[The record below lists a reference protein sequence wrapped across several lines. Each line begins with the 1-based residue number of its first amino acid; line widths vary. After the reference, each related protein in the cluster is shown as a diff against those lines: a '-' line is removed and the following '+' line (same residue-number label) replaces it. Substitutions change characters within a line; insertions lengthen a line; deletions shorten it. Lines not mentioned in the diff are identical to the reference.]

1 MAPLQRFVGGL
12 KALVRS
18 SRVERELDDELREF
32 VQSSVDAKVAAG
44 MNPDAAWRAAR
55 SELGNIDAVK
65 DGTREV
71 GWETWV
77 DQLGRDVRYAVRT
90 LRKAPAFSA
99 VVVLTLTLGIGAN
112 TAIFSAV
119 NAIILRALPVERPG
133 ELVSLTAQYPDG
145 AEPFSYAAYRR
156 LASDSAEF
164 VDLVGASTAR
174 REAITVDGPPEAA
187 DLKWVSGNY
196 FTTLGVATPLG
207 RALLLSDDVQ
217 PPGVAVTVISDAF
230 WARRFGRDPGVVGR
244 TFGLK
249 GTPFLVVGV
258 ARRGFV
264 SEAPGESV
272 DLWMPLSARPDAPSW
287 VWNGH
292 STTWLSVLGRRRPGV
307 GLAQV
312 RAGLAPVYERV
323 RADLAAGTDSA
334 EFRTSVLESRLDVSN
349 ASGGISRVR
358 DNLATPLLVLM
369 AIVAL
374 VLLVACANLAT
385 LMLTRASARRRQM
398 AMCLALGAG
407 RFRIVRQGLIEA
419 LLLALLGGAGGF
431 VVAVLGTSA
440 LSSLLTGV
448 LPVVLDISPDGR
460 VLAFAAVA
468 ACATAVLFGFLP
480 VLSATRLD
488 PIDTLKSG
496 GAGGR
501 SSRIPFGR
509 TLVVSQIAVSLVLL
523 VAAGLFVRSLM
534 KLKDGDLG
542 FDPYRVVLF
551 RLSPLAGLPAMSPE
565 TRQQIYDRILERAGG
580 VPGVDRASGSFTGV
594 LSSEMWRNVI
604 AVDGFTPPDGRPPRA
619 LVNAVTPSYFDVMR
633 IAFVRGH
640 GFTARDRDQAP
651 EVAVVNAAFVRQFLA
666 GRQPIGARVGLCTSE
681 PCHPN
686 TRMMEV
692 VGVAADAKYAN
703 LRDAAPPIVYVP
715 FAQHGKSLNEIQV
728 RTAGDVAA
736 VVPTLYRE
744 LTGVDRRLTVVAMM
758 TARDRVDHSMAAE
771 SLVAAVSSAF
781 GLLALAL
788 AAVGLCGLVAY
799 MTSQRTHEI
808 GVRMALG
815 ARGAEVRRLVLGNSL
830 RLVLLGV
837 ALGVPAAL
845 ALAQVV
851 SGLLYEVEPFD
862 PIVLAASASTLLAV
876 AVVAALVPA
885 ARAARVDPMKALRAE

>member
-1 MAPLQRFVGGL
+1 MAPLQGFVGGL
-12 KALVRS
+12 RALVRS

-32 VQSSVDAKVAAG
+32 VQSSVDAKIAAG
-44 MNPDAAWRAAR
+44 MSPDAAWRAAR
-55 SELGNIDAVK
+55 AELGNIDAVK

-71 GWETWV
+71 GWEAWV
-77 DQLGRDVRYAVRT
+77 EQLGRDVGYAIRT

-99 VVVLTLTLGIGAN
+99 VVVVTLTLGIGAN

-133 ELVSLTAQYPDG
+133 ELVSLTALYPGG

-156 LASDSAEF
+156 LASDSA
-164 VDLVGASTAR
+164 DLVGLLAASTAR

-196 FTTLGVATPLG
+196 FTTLGVTTPLG
-207 RALLLSDDVQ
+207 RPLLASDDLQ

-230 WARRFGRDPGVVGR
+230 WARRFGRDPQVVGR
-244 TFGLK
+244 TVGLK

-292 STTWLSVLGRRRPGV
+292 STTWLSVLGRRRAGV
-307 GLAQV
+307 GLPQV
-312 RAGLAPVYERV
+312 RAGLAPVYERM
-323 RADLAAGTDSA
+323 RADVAAGTDSA
-334 EFRTSVLESRLDVSN
+334 EFRASVLESRLDVSN
-349 ASGGISRVR
+349 ASGGVSRVR

-374 VLLVACANLAT
+374 VLLAACANLAT
-385 LMLTRASARRRQM
+385 LMLTRASARRREL

-407 RFRIVRQGLIEA
+407 RLRIVRQGLIEA
-419 LLLALLGGAGGF
+419 LLLASLGGAGGF
-431 VVAVLGTSA
+431 VVAVWGTSA

-460 VLAFAAVA
+460 VLGFAAVA

-488 PIDTLKSG
+488 PIETLKSG

-542 FDPYRVVLF
+542 FDPHRVVLF
-551 RLSPLAGLPAMSPE
+551 RLSPSAGLPAMSAE
-565 TRQQIYDRILERAGG
+565 TRQQIYDRILERAAE

-594 LSSEMWRNVI
+594 LSSEMWRNAI
-604 AVDGFTPPDGRPPRA
+604 AVDGFTPPDGRTPRA
-619 LVNAVTPSYFDVMR
+619 FVNAVTPSYFDVMR
-633 IAFVRGH
+633 IAFVRGR
-640 GFTARDRDQAP
+640 GFMARDRDEAP
-651 EVAVVNAAFVRQFLA
+651 EVAVVNAAFVQQFLA
-666 GRQPIGARVGLCTSE
+666 GRQPIGARVALCTSE
-681 PCHPN
+681 PCAPN

-703 LRDAAPPIVYVP
+703 LKDPAPPIVYVP
-715 FAQHGKSLNEIQV
+715 FAQNRKSLNEIQV
-728 RTAGDVAA
+728 RTAGDVTA

-758 TARDRVDHSMAAE
+758 TARDRVDHSLAAE
-771 SLVAAVSSAF
+771 NMVAAVSSAF

-788 AAVGLCGLVAY
+788 AAVGLGGLVAY

-808 GVRMALG
+808 GVRIALG
-815 ARGAEVRRLVLGNSL
+815 ARHADVRRLVLGNSF
-830 RLVLLGV
+830 RLVLLGA
-837 ALGVPAAL
+837 ALGAPAAL
-845 ALAQVV
+845 ALAQLV
-851 SGLLYEVEPFD
+851 SGLLYEVGPFD
-862 PIVLAASASTLLAV
+862 PIVLTASASTLLAV
-876 AVVAALVPA
+876 ALLAALVPA
-885 ARAARVDPMKALRAE
+885 TRAARVDPMKALRAE